1 MSVIKKLFLIVFDFG
16 LVSFN
21 ALLYGF
27 LFYTF
32 VEGLYT
38 GVRCAAKTCNFITN
52 NLILYIVYNSVML
65 AIVGWAF
72 GYGLYKMYHHKN
84 NARIFILFPF
94 LWLITAIAVFILSNV
109 ILSLL

>member
-38 GVRCAAKTCNFITN
+38 GVRCAAKHA
-52 NLILYIVYNSVML
+52 ILLQTISYYTSYTTV
-65 AIVGWAF
+65 
-72 GYGLYKMYHHKN
+72 
-84 NARIFILFPF
+84 
-94 LWLITAIAVFILSNV
+94 
-109 ILSLL
+109 